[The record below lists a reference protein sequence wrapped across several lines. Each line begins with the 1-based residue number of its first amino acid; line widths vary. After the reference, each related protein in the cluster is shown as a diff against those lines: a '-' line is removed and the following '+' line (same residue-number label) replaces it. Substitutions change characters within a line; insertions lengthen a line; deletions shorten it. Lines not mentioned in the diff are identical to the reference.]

1 MPDVNGVPDVTGV
14 TGVPAT
20 AETMRDMT
28 ATDAGAP
35 GAAQTAAGDT
45 SGTAGLREAG
55 PAETRFAET
64 GFAGTGL
71 GEMGLGEGSAS
82 KFWLPPMGT
91 RVGATFYVRRS
102 QPWLKHYF
110 GVDMLDPTWAAGL
123 GGMVSWGG
131 RAPAK
136 FARAVS
142 RIRRVPHFYLEDGFL
157 RSVGLGKENALPI
170 SIQIDDLGMPVRAD
184 RPSRLERL
192 IADAAGSQVIAS
204 LGGDIREALVR
215 HRLSKYNSLPHRAPK
230 IDRTVRRRI
239 LLVDQVYG
247 DVSVPM
253 AGGSP
258 ESFRHM
264 LADAVQSGAQCVVR
278 THPDVMAGFRK
289 GYMTEEAA
297 KLPGVILSSEPVSAA
312 SLIEVVDEVWTMS
325 SQFGLDALLRGVPV
339 RCYAAP
345 FYAGWGLT
353 EDRFETAAPGG
364 GRPGDARSGVSIR
377 RQARPGIDHLAAAA
391 FSLYPVYRDQTT
403 WGEIDVFAAVERLI
417 AERRTLGLDG

>member
-1 MPDVNGVPDVTGV
+1 MTSVSVTADRTEDGQGV
-14 TGVPAT
+14 
-20 AETMRDMT
+20 E
-28 ATDAGAP
+28 
-35 GAAQTAAGDT
+35 
-45 SGTAGLREAG
+45 
-55 PAETRFAET
+55 AET
-64 GFAGTGL
+64 GRAVSAQATDGPAGGMA
-71 GEMGLGEGSAS
+71 GHIAADMAGAS
-82 KFWLPPMGT
+82 KFWLPRPETAM
-91 RVGATFYVRRS
+91 GATFYVRRS
-102 QPWLKHYF
+102 QPWLSRYF
-110 GVDMLDPTWAAGL
+110 GIDRLEPTWAPGIC
-123 GGMVSWGG
+123 GMVSWGG
-131 RAPAK
+131 RVPAK
-136 FARAVS
+136 FARTMAA
-142 RIRRVPHFYLEDGFL
+142 IRRVPHFYLEDGFL

-192 IADAAGSQVIAS
+192 IADAAGSDVIAS
-204 LGGDIREALVR
+204 LGGDIRSALVR

-230 IDRTVRRRI
+230 IDQTTRRRI

-258 ESFRHM
+258 ESFKRM
-264 LADAVQSGAQCVVR
+264 LADAVESGAQCVVR

-312 SLIEVVDEVWTMS
+312 SLIAVVDEVWTMS

-353 EDRFETAAPGG
+353 EDRFEVAP
-364 GRPGDARSGVSIR
+364 PGITVR
-377 RQARPGIDHLAAAA
+377 RQARPSIDHLAAAA
-391 FSLYPVYRDQTT
+391 FSLYPVYRDTKT
-403 WGEIDVFAAVERLI
+403 FGEIDVFAAIERLV
-417 AERRTLGLDG
+417 AERQALHLD